1 MKRILLFVIICFAFS
16 LTGLFAI
23 EYGGLVIGEL
33 NAEGQEETDISGS
46 VILAPWLS
54 MPFDDAGLYVS
65 AGLNMSFGEETVF
78 APELF
83 RLEYSSRVSPLVSFR
98 AGRITWGDPSGLVA
112 KGRFD
117 GADFLFDLGEIRLGV
132 NALYTGF
139 LFKDTADI
147 NVSPDDTKDYSVNFD
162 WADFGGTYFAP
173 RRLLASVYGEFPGLP
188 AERGHFYAGLAA
200 QFDLSGAGEAYHT
213 QYILLRHTLVYKTFD
228 LGASGAVELENTK
241 ADGFKPAF
249 ALSVEGGWQPPTAI
263 KDRVSL
269 GVAWASGEGSFTSA
283 FFPVTRE
290 AQGYA
295 LKPLLSGMMV
305 IKAKYE
311 AMALPGLSAEA
322 EVRYFIRTDSTS
334 FAMPYLENSSYAL
347 GAELDAGAVWVPFSD
362 LTFSLKGGVFIPKT
376 GAAWADDAPVI
387 WRVTAGMIF
396 SF

>member
-1 MKRILLFVIICFAFS
+1 MRRIILFVIICFAFS

-23 EYGGLVIGEL
+23 EFGGLAIGEF

-54 MPFDDAGLYVS
+54 VLFTNAELYFS
-65 AGLNMSFGEETVF
+65 AGLNMSFAKESVF
-78 APELF
+78 APELY
-83 RLEYSSRVSPLVSFR
+83 RLEYAMRISPLVSFR
-98 AGRITWGDPSGLVA
+98 VGRIAWEDPSGMVA

-117 GADFLFDLGEIRLGV
+117 GADFLFDLGKIRLGV

-147 NVSPDDTKDYSVNFD
+147 NVSPADTKDYSVNLD
-162 WADFGGTYFAP
+162 WRDFGGTYFAP

-188 AERGHFYAGLAA
+188 AERGHLYAGITA

-213 QYILLRHTLVYKTFD
+213 QYILLRHTFIFKAFD
-228 LGASGAVELENTK
+228 LDASGTAGLEYTK
-241 ADGFKPAF
+241 ADGVKPVFAF
-249 ALSVEGGWQPPTAI
+249 MVEGGWQPPSAI

-269 GVAWASGEGSFTSA
+269 GIAWASGDGSFTSA

-290 AQGYA
+290 AHGYA
-295 LKPLLSGMMV
+295 LKPLLSGMMI
-305 IKAKYE
+305 IKTKYE
-311 AMALPGLSAEA
+311 AMILPVLSAEA
-322 EVRYFIRTDSTS
+322 GASYFIRTDSTS
-334 FAMPYLENSSYAL
+334 FTMPHLENTSYAL
-347 GAELDAGAVWVPFSD
+347 GAEFDGGVVWAPFSD

-376 GAAWADDAPVI
+376 GTAWDNSAPVL
-387 WRVTAGMIF
+387 WRVTAGAIV